1 MSMFNRDRLM
11 EHGDRTGLFTPHQVV
26 LDIPLARKTIEHIE
40 AHPEEHNQGAWV
52 TTRTEFRETGVT
64 PACRT
69 AYCFAGHAVVLSGGE
84 FAQYDDGE
92 DFVFVH
98 GPITAQYRQNKA
110 YGGIHIADYA
120 QHVLG
125 LAPGEASRLF
135 FANNTVEDLRGMVT
149 SLETV
154 GHLAD
159 WGVTYYKDGDSEWL
173 SEP

>member
-1 MSMFNRDRLM
+1 MFDRERLM
-11 EHGDRTGLFTPHQVV
+11 EHGDRTGLYTPHGVV

-40 AHPEEHNQGAWV
+40 AHPREHNQGAWV
-52 TTRTEFRETGVT
+52 TTWQRFGNAAPV
-64 PACRT
+64 CHT
-69 AYCFAGHAVVLSGGE
+69 AYCFAGHAALLSGGE
-84 FAQYDDGE
+84 FAQDNDGE
-92 DFVFVH
+92 DFVFVQ
-98 GPITAQYRQNKA
+98 GPITAQYRQNKN
-110 YGGIHIADYA
+110 YGGIHVADYA

-135 FANNTVEDLRGMVT
+135 FANNTIEDLRGMVT